1 MINRAQAGAETV
13 LEDSFSGEYSNGVV
27 RNIMLLITLMKFIK
41 SKSHL
46 PFCKSRI
53 QQQCGIKSAGVAVG
67 QMWIF
72 DTPNIPLE

>member
-53 QQQCGIKSAGVAVG
+53 QKQCRIKAPGVVVAR
-67 QMWIF
+67 MWIF
-72 DTPNIPLE
+72 HTPNIPLE